1 MVFAYLEHAGIPC
14 QSHVS
19 EAQLTEQSSPAAPP
33 ALPAELADWPAC
45 TLGEAQLGD
54 LELLTSGAFAPLRG
68 FMDAAEVAAV
78 TERGTLADGTP
89 WPVPVT
95 LDVPAGAVPADAAR
109 LVLQDPEGSPLAVLS
124 ITERL
129 ALGSAPGAG
138 PEIPGWSGWPGRS
151 PRCAS
156 PSTARSASC
165 AGARRTSAPNWPAA
179 QPGGN
184 VLAYATRRP
193 LNKRHI
199 GQLRHYAGQLNARL
213 LVLPLV
219 CGPAE
224 IVTRPEALVRAVLAA
239 RQHLPAGTLVVP
251 VPLAPRDGESLGG
264 RGQENLDL
272 RAQGIVAAAYGATHL
287 LADSSEVTGAPA
299 GTRNGTLT
307 LPGVPIPVISAGEWA
322 YDPRSEVWRPLAL
335 IEPGAEQGELTASE
349 LGALLDSG
357 AEVPGWL
364 VPPSVARELR
374 RARPPRAERGLAI
387 FFTGLSGSG
396 KSTIARGLAEALTER
411 GDRTVSLL
419 DGDHVRRLL
428 SAGLTFSRADRDL
441 NIARIGYVAA
451 EVARHG
457 GIAICAPIAPYAEA
471 RAAARRMVTEVGD
484 FLLVYVS
491 TPVDVCAARDRK
503 GLYAKARAGLI
514 TGFTGVSD
522 PYEEPRDADLV
533 LDTSV
538 MTRQEAVDAVLK
550 LLTTGGWLAGQD
562 EKAGGRRVRD
572 HRGPHGGRRAGAGAP
587 GRPVRPVRPPAVAGP
602 AGQSSASVLVFG
614 AGAFLE
620 PGPEPRAPGT
630 PVLQP
635 RHQRS
640 RHDVPLPGQ
649 QHEAGDPAHHEGQR
663 EQQQPARAHQVE
675 QDSRHH
681 EQHDPG

>member
-1 MVFAYLEHAGIPC
+1 V
-14 QSHVS
+14 
-19 EAQLTEQSSPAAPP
+19 
-33 ALPAELADWPAC
+33 C

-54 LELLTSGAFAPLRG
+54 LELLTSGVFAPLRG

-78 TERGTLADGTP
+78 TERGILPDGTP
-89 WPVPVT
+89 WSVPVT
-95 LDVPAGAVPADAAR
+95 LDVPAGAVPAGADR
-109 LVLQDPEGSPLAVLS
+109 LVLQDQEGSPLAVLS

-129 ALGSAPGAG
+129 RAPGTGDDGMVRLAG
-138 PEIPGWSGWPGRS
+138 PVTPLREPEHGPFRQLRRRPQDVRAELADVAESSVGTEFSGGTG
-151 PRCAS
+151 
-156 PSTARSASC
+156 TA
-165 AGARRTSAPNWPAA
+165 
-179 QPGGN
+179 GGN

-219 CGPAE
+219 SGPAE

-251 VPLAPRDGESLGG
+251 VPLAPRNAGADASAPAGWDTA
-264 RGQENLDL
+264 DL
-272 RAQGIVAAAYGATHL
+272 RAQAIAAAAYGATHL
-287 LADSSEVTGAPA
+287 LADSPDVAGLPA
-299 GTRNGTLT
+299 GTKPGTLM
-307 LPGVPIPVISAGEWA
+307 LPGAPIPIVSAGEWA

-335 IEPGAEQGELTASE
+335 IEPGAEQGELTDSE

-357 AEVPGWL
+357 AEVPSWL
-364 VPPSVARELR
+364 APPSVAHHLR

-411 GDRTVSLL
+411 GDRSVSLL
-419 DGDHVRRLL
+419 DGDHVRQLL

-457 GIAICAPIAPYAEA
+457 GIAICAPIAPYATA
-471 RAAARRMVTEVGD
+471 RAAARQMVTEVGD

-538 MTRQEAVDAVLK
+538 MTSQQAVDAVLK
-550 LLTTGGWLAGQD
+550 LLTTGGWLASTSEEPAEPGGAAAS
-562 EKAGGRRVRD
+562 KAAGSMLRL
-572 HRGPHGGRRAGAGAP
+572 GPF
-587 GRPVRPVRPPAVAGP
+587 GP
-602 AGQSSASVLVFG
+602 AIRRL
-614 AGAFLE
+614 
-620 PGPEPRAPGT
+620 
-630 PVLQP
+630 
-635 RHQRS
+635 
-640 RHDVPLPGQ
+640 
-649 QHEAGDPAHHEGQR
+649 
-663 EQQQPARAHQVE
+663 
-675 QDSRHH
+675 
-681 EQHDPG
+681 

>member
-1 MVFAYLEHAGIPC
+1 M
-14 QSHVS
+14 
-19 EAQLTEQSSPAAPP
+19 QLTASRWP
-33 ALPAELADWPAC
+33 ALPAELPDWPAY
-45 TLGEAQLGD
+45 TPGETQLGE
-54 LELLTSGAFAPLRG
+54 LELLTSGVFAPLRG
-68 FMDAAEVAAV
+68 FMDAADAAAV
-78 TERGTLADGTP
+78 AEFGMLADGTP
-89 WPVPVT
+89 WPVPVI
-95 LDVPAGAVPADAAR
+95 LDVPAEAVPDDATR
-109 LVLQDPEGSPLAVLS
+109 LVLQDLEGSPLAVLS

-129 ALGSAPGAG
+129 DSEAGLVRLAGPVTPLREPEHGPFRKLRRRPEDVRAELAG
-138 PEIPGWSGWPGRS
+138 PEP
-151 PRCAS
+151 
-156 PSTARSASC
+156 
-165 AGARRTSAPNWPAA
+165 
-179 QPGGN
+179 GN

-193 LNKRHI
+193 LNRRHI

-213 LVLPLV
+213 LLLPLV
-219 CGPAE
+219 AGPAE

-251 VPLAPRDGESLGG
+251 VPLAPRRAGSLGA
-264 RGQENLDL
+264 RAAESTDL
-272 RAQGIVAAAYGATHL
+272 AAKGIVAAAYGATHL

-299 GTRNGTLT
+299 GTRNGTLA

-364 VPPSVARELR
+364 VPPSVALELR

-484 FLLVYVS
+484 FLLIYVS

-538 MTRQEAVDAVLK
+538 MTRQEAIDTVLK
-550 LLTTGGWLAGQD
+550 LLTTGGWLAGPD
-562 EKAGGRRVRD
+562 EKAGAGGSGTTAVPMGGDGPGPVLRV
-572 HRGPHGGRRAGAGAP
+572 GSFG
-587 GRPVRPVRPPAVAGP
+587 PAVRR
-602 AGQSSASVLVFG
+602 L
-614 AGAFLE
+614 
-620 PGPEPRAPGT
+620 
-630 PVLQP
+630 
-635 RHQRS
+635 
-640 RHDVPLPGQ
+640 
-649 QHEAGDPAHHEGQR
+649 
-663 EQQQPARAHQVE
+663 
-675 QDSRHH
+675 
-681 EQHDPG
+681 

>member
-1 MVFAYLEHAGIPC
+1 VSE
-14 QSHVS
+14 SRS
-19 EAQLTEQSSPAAPP
+19 EAQLTEKAFPTTPP
-33 ALPAELADWPAC
+33 ALPAELAGWPAC

-78 TERGTLADGTP
+78 TGRGTLADGTP
-89 WPVPVT
+89 WPMPVT
-95 LDVPAGAVPADAAR
+95 LDVPAAALPDGATR
-109 LVLQDPEGSPLAVLS
+109 LVLQDPEGSPLAVLA
-124 ITERL
+124 ITDMVPGEAGMVRL
-129 ALGSAPGAG
+129 AGPVTPLREPEEGPFRQLRRRPEDVRAELAG
-138 PEIPGWSGWPGRS
+138 PGE
-151 PRCAS
+151 
-156 PSTARSASC
+156 
-165 AGARRTSAPNWPAA
+165 PAA
-179 QPGGN
+179 GN

-213 LVLPLV
+213 LLLPLV
-219 CGPAE
+219 AGAAE

-251 VPLAPRDGESLGG
+251 VPLAPRRDDSLGA
-264 RGQENLDL
+264 RAAENLDL

-287 LADSSEVTGAPA
+287 LADSSDVTGAPA
-299 GTRNGTLT
+299 GTRNGTLA
-307 LPGVPIPVISAGEWA
+307 LPGVPIPVITAGEWA

-335 IEPGAEQGELTASE
+335 IEPGAEQDELTASE

-364 VPPSVARELR
+364 APPSVARELR
-374 RARPPRAERGLAI
+374 RARPPRGERGLAI

-471 RAAARRMVTEVGD
+471 RAAARRTVTEVGD
-484 FLLVYVS
+484 FLLIYVS

-550 LLTTGGWLAGQD
+550 LLTTGGWLASPD
-562 EKAGGRRVRD
+562 EKAEAGGSGTTAFS
-572 HRGPHGGRRAGAGAP
+572 RGGAGP
-587 GRPVRPVRPPAVAGP
+587 GPVLRVGPFGPAVRR
-602 AGQSSASVLVFG
+602 L
-614 AGAFLE
+614 
-620 PGPEPRAPGT
+620 
-630 PVLQP
+630 
-635 RHQRS
+635 
-640 RHDVPLPGQ
+640 
-649 QHEAGDPAHHEGQR
+649 
-663 EQQQPARAHQVE
+663 
-675 QDSRHH
+675 
-681 EQHDPG
+681 

>member
-1 MVFAYLEHAGIPC
+1 V
-14 QSHVS
+14 
-19 EAQLTEQSSPAAPP
+19 QLTASTRP
-33 ALPAELADWPAC
+33 ALPAELPDWPAY
-45 TLGEAQLGD
+45 TPGDAQLGE
-54 LELLTSGAFAPLRG
+54 LELLTSGVFAPLRG
-68 FMDAAEVAAV
+68 FMDAADAAAV
-78 TERGTLADGTP
+78 AEFGMLADGTP
-89 WPVPVT
+89 WPVPVI
-95 LDVPAGAVPADAAR
+95 LDVPAGAVPDDATR
-109 LVLQDPEGSPLAVLS
+109 LVLQDLEGSPLAVLS

-129 ALGSAPGAG
+129 DSEAGLVRLAGPVTPLREPEHGPFRKLRRRPEDVRAELAG
-138 PEIPGWSGWPGRS
+138 PEP
-151 PRCAS
+151 
-156 PSTARSASC
+156 
-165 AGARRTSAPNWPAA
+165 
-179 QPGGN
+179 GN

-193 LNKRHI
+193 LNRRHI

-213 LVLPLV
+213 LLLPLV
-219 CGPAE
+219 AGPAE

-251 VPLAPRDGESLGG
+251 VPLAPRRDDSLGA
-264 RGQENLDL
+264 RAAESTDL
-272 RAQGIVAAAYGATHL
+272 AAKGIVAAAYGATHL
-287 LADSSEVTGAPA
+287 LADSSEVTGAPT
-299 GTRNGTLT
+299 GTRNGTLAR
-307 LPGVPIPVISAGEWA
+307 PGVPIPVISAGEWA

-364 VPPSVARELR
+364 VPPSVALELR

-441 NIARIGYVAA
+441 NIARVGYVAA

-514 TGFTGVSD
+514 SGFTGVSD

-550 LLTTGGWLAGQD
+550 LLTTGGWLAGPD
-562 EKAGGRRVRD
+562 EKAGTGGSGTTAVPMGGDGPGPVLRV
-572 HRGPHGGRRAGAGAP
+572 GSFG
-587 GRPVRPVRPPAVAGP
+587 PAVRR
-602 AGQSSASVLVFG
+602 L
-614 AGAFLE
+614 
-620 PGPEPRAPGT
+620 
-630 PVLQP
+630 
-635 RHQRS
+635 
-640 RHDVPLPGQ
+640 
-649 QHEAGDPAHHEGQR
+649 
-663 EQQQPARAHQVE
+663 
-675 QDSRHH
+675 
-681 EQHDPG
+681 

>member
-1 MVFAYLEHAGIPC
+1 MPC
-14 QSHVS
+14 QKSRS
-19 EAQLTEQSSPAAPP
+19 EAQLTAQSPP
-33 ALPAELADWPAC
+33 ALPAELPDWPAC

-54 LELLTSGAFAPLRG
+54 LELLTSGVFAPLGG

-78 TERGTLADGTP
+78 TERGMLADGTP
-89 WPVPVT
+89 WSVPVT
-95 LDVPAGAVPADAAR
+95 LDVPAGVVPADADR
-109 LVLQDPEGSPLAVLS
+109 LVLQDSEGSPLAVLS

-129 ALGSAPGAG
+129 TPPGAG
-138 PEIPGWSGWPGRS
+138 HEGMVRLAGPVTALREPEHGPFRQLRRRPEDVRAELADAAESPGDY
-151 PRCAS
+151 
-156 PSTARSASC
+156 
-165 AGARRTSAPNWPAA
+165 
-179 QPGGN
+179 
-184 VLAYATRRP
+184 VLAYATRGP
-193 LNKRHI
+193 LNKRHL

-251 VPLAPRDGESLGG
+251 VPLAPRSAAPDPPAPTGSTGWAAA
-264 RGQENLDL
+264 DL
-272 RAQGIVAAAYGATHL
+272 RAQAVVAAAYGATHL
-287 LADSSEVTGAPA
+287 LADSPAATGWPA
-299 GTRNGTLT
+299 GQKPGTLT

-335 IEPGAEQGELTASE
+335 IEPGAERGELSHSE

-357 AEVPGWL
+357 AEVPAWFA
-364 VPPSVARELR
+364 PPSVARELR
-374 RARPPRAERGLAI
+374 RARTPRAERGLAI

-411 GDRTVSLL
+411 GDRTISLL
-419 DGDHVRRLL
+419 DGNHVRQLL

-441 NIARIGYVAA
+441 NIARIGFVAA

-457 GIAICAPIAPYAEA
+457 GIAICAPIAPYAAA
-471 RAAARRMVTEVGD
+471 RAAARQMVTEVGD

-538 MTRQEAVDAVLK
+538 MTRQQAVDAVLK
-550 LLTTGGWLAGQD
+550 LLTTGGWLASPAAEPAEPSGTP
-562 EKAGGRRVRD
+562 AS
-572 HRGPHGGRRAGAGAP
+572 GPSGPMIRLGP
-587 GRPVRPVRPPAVAGP
+587 LGP
-602 AGQSSASVLVFG
+602 AGRRL
-614 AGAFLE
+614 
-620 PGPEPRAPGT
+620 
-630 PVLQP
+630 
-635 RHQRS
+635 
-640 RHDVPLPGQ
+640 
-649 QHEAGDPAHHEGQR
+649 
-663 EQQQPARAHQVE
+663 
-675 QDSRHH
+675 
-681 EQHDPG
+681 